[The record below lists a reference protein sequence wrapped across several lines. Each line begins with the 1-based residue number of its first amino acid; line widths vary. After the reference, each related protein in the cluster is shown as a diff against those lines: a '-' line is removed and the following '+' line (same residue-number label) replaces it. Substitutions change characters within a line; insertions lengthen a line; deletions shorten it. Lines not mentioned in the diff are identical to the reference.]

1 MGVILDTNALSAIA
15 EGERGAASIFA
26 RARQV
31 AIPVIVL
38 GEYRFGIAHSRHKRE
53 YERWLDEMVSVCR
66 VLEINEETAQ
76 WYARLRGQLKVAGT
90 PIPSNDAWIGA
101 LCRQHALPLLSRDRH
116 FDLIKGLQRLDW

>member
-1 MGVILDTNALSAIA
+1 MILDTNALSAIS
-15 EGERGAASIFA
+15 EGEPGAANIFA
-26 RARQV
+26 RARLV

-38 GEYRFGIAHSRHKRE
+38 GEYRFGIARSRHKRE
-53 YERWLDEMVSVCR
+53 YERWLQEMVSVCR
-66 VLEINEETAQ
+66 VLEIDEETAV
-76 WYARLRGQLKVAGT
+76 WYAIVRGLLKEAGT